1 MFLIELL
8 AKTQINVIHRCRMS
22 KYSKV
27 PPPIDVRRVGFVL
40 FALLREIVLRIREVI
55 WYLFIFFENLWNWS
69 RLKVPFAEVEME
81 VLRIQAGEWT
91 LMCFYK
97 CRYILLVFFYES
109 VMI

>member
-40 FALLREIVLRIREVI
+40 FALLGERVLRIREVI

-69 RLKVPFAEVEME
+69 RLKVPFAEGRNGGTEDPSRRMDVD
-81 VLRIQAGEWT
+81 VLRQVPLYFA
-91 LMCFYK
+91 C
-97 CRYILLVFFYES
+97 VFL
-109 VMI
+109 